1 MNADR
6 IYQLT
11 QAYLL
16 AIASEPAGCPSGHL
30 YALVAMQLG
39 ADLDEHNAAVAA
51 LKKVG
56 LIQES
61 MHLMTWAGPE
71 ELRSKLAAA
80 MKAPADK

>member
-6 IYQLT
+6 IYKLT

-16 AIASEPAGCPSGHL
+16 AIATETTGCPSGHL

-39 ADLDEHNAAVAA
+39 ADLEEHNAAVAA

-61 MHLMTWAGPE
+61 MHLLTWAGPE
-71 ELRSKLAAA
+71 DLRSKLAAA
-80 MKAPADK
+80 METPTGK